1 MANMME
7 LLAPAG
13 SIDAFKAAVKAG
25 ADAVYMGGNA
35 FNARQYAGNFDDQ
48 SLKYA
53 LDYAHLRGVKVYI
66 TVNTLVRD
74 DEFDT
79 LLPYLEMLYESGAD
93 GLIVQ
98 DMGIASL
105 VAKHLP
111 DIPLHAST
119 QMTIHNAHGATML
132 RELGF
137 KRAVPARELSLEEI
151 SHMAQASGL
160 EIEVFVHGAMCYAY
174 SGQCLMSSFMGGRS
188 GNRGRC
194 AQPCRM
200 LYSLQDENGKSYP
213 PQYLLSMKDLCL
225 VEDLPALADA
235 GVTALKIEGRMK
247 SAEYVAVVTS
257 KYRKALDRL
266 AADIRPLIDPEDM
279 MQLMQIFNRGGFSK
293 GYIYGKSGIDM
304 ICPDKP
310 DNWGVPLGTTKVY
323 DSHHRMI
330 GLRLQAP
337 LSLGDGIEIRDGA
350 SSHGQ
355 IVTYM
360 TRDGQA
366 IREADTGQEVF
377 IRTDK
382 PIRAG
387 TDVYKTSDAGL
398 DKKLKVWLK
407 TTQRCIDI
415 NARVAIV
422 EGRFPI
428 MEVWDSNGHYVKYTG
443 AKIIQQAEHAP
454 LQKGRIMEQINRVGD
469 MPFRFKNVE
478 VELSP
483 NAWLPVSVIN
493 DMRRQALEQLSE
505 EIIDQKRRK
514 PVSIPSYH
522 VETSRANVQARPLI
536 YVMLDKPEHARAAIE
551 AGADGIYLRLNARQA
566 VGQSAVQAVRLCH
579 DAGISVIWAML
590 RITRDRELDD
600 IKGVLPSVR
609 GLYNGVLVS
618 DIGQIRC
625 TKDAGIESI
634 YGDFSLNIF
643 NSNAAA
649 AYAFMGIKRF
659 MPSLELTLDQLC
671 VFSSGSSIPM
681 ELMAHGRPPLMIA
694 EGCPTGAIAGHFSHE
709 RPCSKPCTKYSYS
722 LRDRKG
728 KSLPIRTYLSK
739 SGCYI
744 EILNAYELC
753 MADKIKDLLPL
764 HPYSLRLDLSGYDDE
779 GIKRIV
785 SLYKKALGSDGEVI
799 KGSCGSNV
807 TRGHYYR
814 GVE

>member
-1 MANMME
+1 MME

-13 SIDAFKAAVKAG
+13 SMDAFEAAVKAG
-25 ADAVYMGGNA
+25 ADAIYMGGNA

-66 TVNTLVRD
+66 TVNTLIRD
-74 DEFDT
+74 DEFDA

-105 VAKHLP
+105 VKKHLP
-111 DIPLHAST
+111 DMPLHAST

-137 KRAVPARELSLEEI
+137 KRVVPARELSLEEI
-151 SHMAQASGL
+151 SHMAQAGGL

-174 SGQCLMSSFMGGRS
+174 SGQCLMSSFMGDRS

-200 LYSLQDENGKSYP
+200 LYSLQEENGKSYP

-225 VEDLPALADA
+225 IEDLPALADA
-235 GVTALKIEGRMK
+235 NVTALKIEGRMK
-247 SAEYVAVVTS
+247 SPEYVAVVTS

-323 DSHHRMI
+323 DSHRRMI

-355 IVTYM
+355 IVTYI

-366 IREADTGQEVF
+366 IRVAGAGQEVF

-382 PIRAG
+382 PVRAG
-387 TDVYKTSDAGL
+387 VGIYKTSDAEM
-398 DKKLKVWLK
+398 DKSLKTWLK
-407 TTQRCIDI
+407 TAQRYVDI

-428 MEVWDSNGHYVKYTG
+428 MEIWDSNGHYVKYTG
-443 AKIIQQAEHAP
+443 AEIIQQAEHAP
-454 LQKGRIMEQINRVGD
+454 LQRGRIMEQINRVGD

-483 NAWLPVSVIN
+483 NAWLPVSAIN
-493 DMRRQALEQLSE
+493 DMRRHALEQLAE
-505 EIIDQKRRK
+505 EIIDQKHRNA
-514 PVSIPSYH
+514 VSIPSGH

-536 YVMLDKPEHARAAIE
+536 YVMLDKLEHARAAIE
-551 AGADGIYLRLNARQA
+551 AGANGIYLRLSARQA

-579 DAGISVIWAML
+579 DAGISVIWAMP
-590 RITRDRELDD
+590 RIARDRDLDD
-600 IKGVLPSVR
+600 IIDALSSAR
-609 GLYNGVLVS
+609 ELYDGVLVS
-618 DIGQIRC
+618 DAGQIKC
-625 TKDAGIESI
+625 AKDAGIGSI

-649 AYAFMGIKRF
+649 AYACMGIKRF
-659 MPSLELTLDQLC
+659 MPSLELTLDQLRDL
-671 VFSSGSSIPM
+671 SSGSPIPM
-681 ELMAHGRPPLMIA
+681 ELMAHGRLPLMIA
-694 EGCPTGAIAGHFSHE
+694 EGCPIGATVGHFSLE
-709 RPCSKPCTKYSYS
+709 QPCSKPCIKHSYS

-739 SGCYI
+739 SGCYM

-753 MADKIKDLLPL
+753 MADKVKDLLPL

-779 GIKRIV
+779 SIRRIV
-785 SLYKKALGSDGEVI
+785 TLYKTALNSTDEII
-799 KGSCGSNV
+799 KGSCGGNV
-807 TRGHYYR
+807 TRGHYYH